1 MALTQTSWVI
11 GHKIQ
16 PITSSGD
23 YDAFIGETPSSV
35 PGPPPHFHS
44 KYTEFFLVL
53 KGTMEFILNG
63 EKRLLQEGESIDL
76 PRGSIHTFSNPTSQ
90 TVCWLNIHSPK
101 GFSSFF
107 EKFGIP
113 INEEKAFESSVS
125 DLMIGRVVKEA
136 ASFDMNIAGT

>member
-16 PITSSGD
+16 PIITSGE
-23 YDAFIGETPSSV
+23 YDALIGETPSGV

-90 TVCWLNIHSPK
+90 TIRWLNIHSPK

-107 EKFGIP
+107 ETFGIP
-113 INEEKAFESSVS
+113 INEEKAFENSVS